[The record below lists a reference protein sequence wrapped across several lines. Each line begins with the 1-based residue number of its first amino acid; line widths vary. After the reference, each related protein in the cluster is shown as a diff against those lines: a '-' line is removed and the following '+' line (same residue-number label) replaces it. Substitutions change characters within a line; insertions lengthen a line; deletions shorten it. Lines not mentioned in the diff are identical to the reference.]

1 MVHLYRLIAA
11 LLLLALSPFAFADGG
26 PFPATGS
33 GYSSTNTPYVSS
45 SEVFGS
51 PGSLCSTFVSRYQS
65 NNSGRTL
72 TINTCSYPDGW
83 NASEYAGSSY
93 LGEKYGS
100 IQKKPGSCPDGAT
113 ASTGSGGESLCSCTA
128 GLRPSNGQCVAAP
141 SCPDGQHEEGGACVP
156 DNCKPNETR
165 VNGVCVPEPP
175 CPTGQTRVN
184 GKCVP
189 SKCPSQGTV
198 SDQWYEV
205 TSPGTSATCLYNSND
220 GSYCTMSVK
229 PSVIASSGGTTT
241 YMGGYGVY
249 TGGTCG
255 PSEPGK
261 PTPQDP
267 DKPDGDPD
275 KGTKPPG
282 PNDPR
287 PDTKPGGQPGGPGN
301 NPTPPGPD
309 GKCPDGT
316 YKSNGGCYQKD
327 PPKQP
332 PDGDGKCPNG
342 YVKVNSECIPL
353 MPPEDKDPNEKDPSS
368 FGGQCEAV
376 TCDGDA
382 IQCAIARDQY
392 RRSCQLMDKDSAESQ
407 LYATNKGKEGNQT
420 GSLPGNE
427 AISLQGRI
435 DTSDALGGGSC
446 FGDLNITV
454 WNHAVTL
461 PLSSLCQYL
470 AMLGN
475 ILVAV
480 SMLMAARIVTRG

>member
-11 LLLLALSPFAFADGG
+11 LLLVSFASVSLADGG
-26 PFPATGS
+26 AFPATPGNYDSSSCNQSVYPGTPYKSDSHTSESWACKEPVNGQRACGYWVDLSYYGS
-33 GYSSTNTPYVSS
+33 GNVWYGMCYQTSTP
-45 SEVFGS
+45 
-51 PGSLCSTFVSRYQS
+51 
-65 NNSGRTL
+65 
-72 TINTCSYPDGW
+72 
-83 NASEYAGSSY
+83 A
-93 LGEKYGS
+93 
-100 IQKKPGSCPDGAT
+100 SCPAGANM
-113 ASTGSGGESLCSCTA
+113 STGPSGESLCTCTA
-128 GLRPSNGQCVAAP
+128 GLRPFNGQCVAAP
-141 SCPDGQHEEGGACVP
+141 ICPDGQHDEGGACVP
-156 DNCKPNETR
+156 NACKPNETR

-175 CPTGQTRVN
+175 CPSGQTRVN

-205 TSPGTSATCLYNSND
+205 TSPGTSATCLYNSTDNT
-220 GSYCTMSVK
+220 YCTMSIK
-229 PSVIASSGGTTT
+229 PSVIASSGGRVT

-261 PTPQDP
+261 PTPVDP

-282 PNDPR
+282 PNDPK
-287 PDTKPGGQPGGPGN
+287 PDTKPGGNPGGPGN

-316 YKSNGGCYQKD
+316 YKSNGGCYPKD

-332 PDGDGKCPNG
+332 PDNDGKCPNG
-342 YVKVNSECIPL
+342 YVKVGSECVPL
-353 MPPEDKDPNEKDPSS
+353 MPPEDKDPDDKDPST
-368 FGGQCEAV
+368 FGGQCESV

-392 RRSCQLMDKDSAESQ
+392 RRSCQLMDKESAESQ
-407 LYATNKGKEGNQT
+407 LYAANKGKEGNRT
-420 GSLPGNE
+420 ADLPGNE
-427 AISLQGRI
+427 TISLEGRI

-454 WNHAVTL
+454 WNQAVTL
-461 PLSSLCQYL
+461 PLSNLCQYL